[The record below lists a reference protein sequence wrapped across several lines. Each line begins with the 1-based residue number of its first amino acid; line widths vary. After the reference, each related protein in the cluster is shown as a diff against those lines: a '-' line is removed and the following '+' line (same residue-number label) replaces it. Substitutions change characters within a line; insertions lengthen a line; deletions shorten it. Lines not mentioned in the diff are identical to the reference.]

1 MEAKHISEVRDV
13 IITEGE
19 KKTDCLT
26 LHGFPTIGLAGV
38 WSWKDRR
45 SEGML
50 PELEAINWKG
60 RNAFIVFDSDVVTK
74 DSVKRALK
82 ELSTVLTLKGANVR
96 VTTLPCDLDGTK
108 NGADDFIVK
117 YGKEALSHLLLISR
131 NSHKNRKFIWTEEQ
145 LNPIM

>member
-1 MEAKHISEVRDV
+1 
-13 IITEGE
+13 
-19 KKTDCLT
+19 
-26 LHGFPTIGLAGV
+26 
-38 WSWKDRR
+38 
-45 SEGML
+45 L
-50 PELEAINWKG
+50 PELEKINWRS

-131 NSHKNRKFIWTEEQ
+131 NSHKNRKFIWNEE
-145 LNPIM
+145 PIKSQVF